1 MPEWGYSTAQMDP
14 ERMARASGR
23 DLHISPKEAREICEA
38 IKHMQL
44 DTAMKYL
51 ERVAQKKEGVPY
63 RRFKK
68 NVPHHPEIADR
79 FGIPSGRYP
88 VKASSEILKVLKNA
102 KANAE
107 SKGLDTERLK
117 ISHACAQAA
126 MRMKNY
132 VQRAFGRSTPYNH
145 PLTHVEIIVEEIGA

>member
-1 MPEWGYSTAQMDP
+1 MPEWGYSTAKMDP

-23 DLHISPKEAREICEA
+23 DLHISPKEAREICGA
-38 IKHMQL
+38 IRDMQL

-51 ERVAQKKEGVPY
+51 ERVTQKKEGVPY

-88 VKASSEILKVLKNA
+88 VKASSEILNVLKNA

-107 SKGLDTERLK
+107 NKGLDTERLK

>member
-1 MPEWGYSTAQMDP
+1 MPEWGYSTAHMDP

-38 IKHMQL
+38 IRDMQL

-51 ERVAQKKEGVPY
+51 ERVTQKKEGVPY

-88 VKASSEILKVLKNA
+88 VKASSEILNVLKNA

-107 SKGLDTERLK
+107 NKGLDTERLK